1 MAGDMTVAQ
10 LEKLL
15 VSKKSMLDGLQKKRD
30 KLQKQLSA
38 VEDKIS
44 AVGGVSMDHRGYRK
58 PRKRPKNDRTL
69 LEVVLDVLGENKKG
83 LTLADL
89 SAACLATGYKT
100 GSSKFE
106 NTVYQ
111 CLYNNSDKILHDP
124 ATRTYRLK

>member
-10 LEKLL
+10 LERLL
-15 VSKKSMLDGLQKKRD
+15 ESKKSTLDGLQKKRE

-38 VEDKIS
+38 IEDKIS
-44 AVGGVSMDHRGYRK
+44 AVGGVSLDRSFRK

-69 LEVVLDVLGENKKG
+69 LEVVLDVLGQNKKG
-83 LTLADL
+83 LSLADL
-89 SAACLATGYKT
+89 SAACLETGYKT

-111 CLYNNSDKILHDP
+111 CLYNNSDKIVHDP
-124 ATRTYRLK
+124 VTRTYRLK